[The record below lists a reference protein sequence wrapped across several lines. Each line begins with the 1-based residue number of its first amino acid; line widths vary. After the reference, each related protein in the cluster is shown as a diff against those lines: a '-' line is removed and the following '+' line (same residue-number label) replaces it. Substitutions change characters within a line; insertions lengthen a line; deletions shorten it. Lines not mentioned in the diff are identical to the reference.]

1 MRSGRTNAERIVMS
15 TARRSRKRSEVA
27 ASLAPE
33 LCRTVDDVAR
43 EHIATVMKACRG
55 NRTNAARILGIDRK
69 TLVRHLDRWGI
80 DIAPEQRAL
89 RPGSLVAIEG
99 IDGSGITT
107 QAQHLV
113 QYLNEHGHRAMYTSE
128 PSTGDV
134 GQLIRHRLAS
144 KSLRTDAGT
153 MRTLSLLFAADR
165 TDHFQTVVAPAL
177 ASGITVVSDRWYHSS
192 LAYQRT
198 TVERDWIIG
207 LHRHTR
213 TPDVTIFL
221 EVRPD
226 IGQARRSAAER
237 TPELFHD
244 LALQQQVVHGYR
256 ATIAELRA
264 EGERIEVVDGE
275 RAASAVSVTVVR
287 ALGLP

>member
-1 MRSGRTNAERIVMS
+1 MN
-15 TARRSRKRSEVA
+15 
-27 ASLAPE
+27 
-33 LCRTVDDVAR
+33 
-43 EHIATVMKACRG
+43 ACRG
-55 NRTNAARILGIDRK
+55 NRTNAARVLGIDRK
-69 TLVRHLDRWGI
+69 TLVRYLDRWGI
-80 DIAPEQRAL
+80 DIAPEQRSL
-89 RPGSLVAIEG
+89 HPGSLVAIEG

-113 QYLNEHGHRAMYTSE
+113 EYLNAHGHRAMYTSE
-128 PSTGDV
+128 PSTGSV
-134 GQLIRHRLAS
+134 GQLLRQLLAS
-144 KSLRTDAGT
+144 RSLRADAGT
-153 MRTLSLLFAADR
+153 VRMLSLLFAADR

-198 TVERDWIIG
+198 RVERDWIIG

-213 TPDVTIFL
+213 TPDITFFL
-221 EVRPD
+221 EVRSD

-244 LALQQQVVHGYR
+244 LELQEQVVHGYR

-275 RAASAVSVTVVR
+275 RAATTVSAAVLR
-287 ALGLP
+287 ALGLH